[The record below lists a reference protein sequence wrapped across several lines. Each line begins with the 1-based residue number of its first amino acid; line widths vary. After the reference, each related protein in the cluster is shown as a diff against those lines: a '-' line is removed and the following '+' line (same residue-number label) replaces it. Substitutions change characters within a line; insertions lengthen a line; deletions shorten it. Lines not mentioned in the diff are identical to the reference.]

1 MKKQLLLLC
10 FACFLFAGSQ
20 LSFAQ
25 AKVKSESTT
34 VNNADSAAKKRA
46 LQVINLLERD
56 AKLDA
61 TQREKVYDVFA
72 AVSKK
77 MKGIA
82 SIEDASERQNK
93 KAKMRAYVDKKL
105 QQILTPKQY
114 GIYKK
119 KTAAK

>member
-25 AKVKSESTT
+25 TT
-34 VNNADSAAKKRA
+34 IKKQNTAVSNADYSAEKSVQK
-46 LQVINLLERD
+46 LTNLLERE

-61 TQREKVYDVFA
+61 TQKEKLYDVFA
-72 AVSKK
+72 AVEKK
-77 MKGIA
+77 IKGIA
-82 SIEDASERQNK
+82 SIEDATERQAK
-93 KAKMRAYVDKKL
+93 KKKIRAYIDQKIKQV
-105 QQILTPKQY
+105 LTPAQY
-114 GIYKK
+114 EIYKK

>member
-25 AKVKSESTT
+25 TTTKKQNTAITNSDYSAEKS
-34 VNNADSAAKKRA
+34 AQK
-46 LQVINLLERD
+46 VINLLERE

-61 TQREKVYDVFA
+61 TQKEKLHDVFT
-72 AVSKK
+72 AVEKK
-77 MKGIA
+77 MNGIA
-82 SIEDASERQNK
+82 SIEDATERQTK
-93 KAKMRAYVDKKL
+93 KKKMRAYIDKKL
-105 QQILTPKQY
+105 QQIFTPAQY
-114 GIYKK
+114 DIYKK

>member
-25 AKVKSESTT
+25 TT
-34 VNNADSAAKKRA
+34 IKKQNTAVSNADYSAEKSVQT
-46 LQVINLLERD
+46 LTNLLERE

-61 TQREKVYDVFA
+61 TQKEKLYDVFA
-72 AVSKK
+72 AVEKK
-77 MKGIA
+77 IKGIA
-82 SIEDASERQNK
+82 SIEDATERQAK
-93 KAKMRAYVDKKL
+93 KKKIRAYIDQKIKQV
-105 QQILTPKQY
+105 LTPAQY
-114 GIYKK
+114 EIYKK

>member
-25 AKVKSESTT
+25 TTTKKQNTAITNSDYSAEKS
-34 VNNADSAAKKRA
+34 AQK
-46 LQVINLLERD
+46 VINLLERE

-61 TQREKVYDVFA
+61 TQKEKLHDVFT
-72 AVSKK
+72 AVEKK
-77 MKGIA
+77 MNGIA
-82 SIEDASERQNK
+82 SIEDATERQAK
-93 KAKMRAYVDKKL
+93 KKKMRAYIDKKL
-105 QQILTPKQY
+105 QQIFTPAQY
-114 GIYKK
+114 DIYKK

>member
-25 AKVKSESTT
+25 TTTKKQNTVITNSDYSAEKS
-34 VNNADSAAKKRA
+34 AQK
-46 LQVINLLERD
+46 VINLLERE

-61 TQREKVYDVFA
+61 TQKEKLHDVFT
-72 AVSKK
+72 AVEKK
-77 MKGIA
+77 MNGIA
-82 SIEDASERQNK
+82 SIEDATERQAK
-93 KAKMRAYVDKKL
+93 KKKMRAYIDKKL
-105 QQILTPKQY
+105 QQIFTPAQY
-114 GIYKK
+114 DIYKK